1 MRMTLFLNIMHKISK
16 ISPYFSEKYD
26 VTGHIDLT
34 VLQKCTTD
42 ARQLTYSMAA
52 DMIDEYLKLGKS
64 TAIKS
69 VEYYCAG
76 IIVCLGL
83 SSYVVLLSLILN
95 AY

>member
-16 ISPYFSEKYD
+16 ISPYFSERYD
-26 VTGHIDLT
+26 VTGHIGLT
-34 VLQKCTTD
+34 ALQKYTTD
-42 ARQLTYSMAA
+42 ARQLTYSMTA
-52 DMIDEYLKLGKS
+52 DTIDEYLKLGKS
-64 TAIKS
+64 TTIES

-95 AY
+95 VY